1 MLSGRVADEIRKVFN
16 ETWGSRGA
24 GGGGGGGRFIRQEG
38 GGRSLECDSAS
49 HQRVT
54 EVRGMARGGGEG
66 ERGGAGGCGGDM
78 GNVVIPCYLKSAVSV
93 NERKALVVDMELCVR
108 G

>member
-16 ETWGSRGA
+16 ETWGPRG
-24 GGGGGGGRFIRQEG
+24 GEGGGGGGRFIRQEG

-54 EVRGMARGGGEG
+54 EVRGMARGGL
-66 ERGGAGGCGGDM
+66 RGRGAGREGVGGTWGM
-78 GNVVIPCYLKSAVSV
+78 L
-93 NERKALVVDMELCVR
+93 
-108 G
+108 

>member
-1 MLSGRVADEIRKVFN
+1 
-16 ETWGSRGA
+16 
-24 GGGGGGGRFIRQEG
+24 
-38 GGRSLECDSAS
+38 
-49 HQRVT
+49 
-54 EVRGMARGGGEG
+54 MARGGGEG